1 MSADGIEL
9 RLWGD
14 GVRADRDPAEKLPL
28 SRAAAGDEAAFA
40 AVMQRMMP
48 LIQSLIR
55 QYSCPG
61 VVERDDLAQESLVGL
76 LAAVLHEGGH
86 ILIYCLLFHR
96 FPVIEVNLTG
106 FCMRTRGQ
114 AMTPGQKALL
124 AAAGPA
130 VNLLLAGVWALKLEQ
145 RATVRGSAFWAANVL
160 TGAFNLLPIPPLDGA
175 QLAELLLYRLR
186 LKIRDCNS
194 DRNQVQ

>member
-1 MSADGIEL
+1 MSSDGIEL

-76 LAAVLHEGGH
+76 LAAVRRAL
-86 ILIYCLLFHR
+86 
-96 FPVIEVNLTG
+96 PS
-106 FCMRTRGQ
+106 RT
-114 AMTPGQKALL
+114 
-124 AAAGPA
+124 
-130 VNLLLAGVWALKLEQ
+130 
-145 RATVRGSAFWAANVL
+145 
-160 TGAFNLLPIPPLDGA
+160 
-175 QLAELLLYRLR
+175 LR
-186 LKIRDCNS
+186 L
-194 DRNQVQ
+194 